1 LGTESTAP
9 AVPPAQSTRGTVLLV
24 NPNSNAKT
32 TAMMAELAEEALKP
46 HGFGVVGL
54 TAAAG
59 PAMIIDP
66 DSLAASAG
74 HVRTAVL
81 DYLAGPDG
89 GTVVAVIVSA
99 IGDPGREGLEG
110 ELRERGIEV
119 LGIGQGSIHQA
130 SLAPDGSPRSF
141 GMATSTPL
149 LADSL
154 AKLVDS
160 HGTSGT
166 FTGVRLTASEPLVLA
181 ADPERQY
188 RELAA
193 AVGDSTM
200 LDGAG
205 AVIIAGG
212 PLSETARRLAQT
224 TSAEIVQ
231 PIPSACALLL
241 ERLGAKAAG

>member
-1 LGTESTAP
+1 MGTESTAP
-9 AVPPAQSTRGTVLLV
+9 DPAPAQSARGTVLLV

-32 TAMMAELAEEALKP
+32 TAMMAELAEEALAP
-46 HGFGVVGL
+46 HGFAVVGL

-66 DSLAASAG
+66 DSLAASAE

-81 DYLAGPDG
+81 DYLAAPDG
-89 GTVVAVIVSA
+89 GTAVAVIVSA
-99 IGDPGREGLEG
+99 IGDPGRAGLEE
-110 ELRERGIEV
+110 ELRERGLEV
-119 LGIGQGSIHQA
+119 LGIGQGSIQQA
-130 SLAPDGSPRSF
+130 SKGGRSF

-160 HGTSGT
+160 HGKSGT
-166 FTGVRLTASEPLVLA
+166 FTGVRLTASEPLALA

-193 AVGDSTM
+193 AVGDSTT
-200 LDGAG
+200 LDGAE

-224 TSAEIVQ
+224 TSAEIIQ

-241 ERLGAKAAG
+241 ERLGARAAG

>member
-1 LGTESTAP
+1 MATDSAP
-9 AVPPAQSTRGTVLLV
+9 AAARGMVLLV
-24 NPNSNAKT
+24 NPNSNTRT
-32 TAMMAELAEEALKP
+32 TAMMAELATEALAP
-46 HGFGVVGL
+46 HGFSVVGL

-66 DSLAASAG
+66 DSLAASAA

-81 DYLAGPDG
+81 DYLEGPDG

-99 IGDPGREGLEG
+99 IGDPGREALER
-110 ELRERGIEV
+110 ELREQYPEVQV

-130 SLAPDGSPRSF
+130 AKGGRRF

-154 AKLVDS
+154 AALVAS
-160 HGTSGT
+160 HGKSDT
-166 FTGVRLTASEPLVLA
+166 FSGVRLTASEPLVLA

-188 RELAA
+188 QELAA
-193 AVGDSTM
+193 AVGDSTTV
-200 LDGAG
+200 DGAD

-212 PLSETARRLAQT
+212 PLSETARRLAET
-224 TSAEIVQ
+224 TSAEIIQ
-231 PIPSACALLL
+231 PISSACALLL
-241 ERLGAKAAG
+241 ERLEVPAA